1 MPLFSKII
9 TKTFG
14 AYDFLLYLC
23 KRFRN
28 KKAMASKSFFEKIY
42 IDREVV
48 QEEASAA
55 DIFFI
60 GRWMGKETNRSIFF
74 IFCPFGFIQIP
85 VVDITYIERCLNL
98 IL

>member
-1 MPLFSKII
+1 
-9 TKTFG
+9 
-14 AYDFLLYLC
+14 
-23 KRFRN
+23 
-28 KKAMASKSFFEKIY
+28 MASKSFFEKIY

-74 IFCPFGFIQIP
+74 IFCPFWFHPNPGG
-85 VVDITYIERCLNL
+85 
-98 IL
+98 

>member
-1 MPLFSKII
+1 M
-9 TKTFG
+9 
-14 AYDFLLYLC
+14 LYLC

-74 IFCPFGFIQIP
+74 IFCPFGFIQIL

>member
-1 MPLFSKII
+1 
-9 TKTFG
+9 
-14 AYDFLLYLC
+14 
-23 KRFRN
+23 
-28 KKAMASKSFFEKIY
+28 MALKSFFEKIY

-55 DIFFI
+55 DIFLLVGGWVKKRTVQF
-60 GRWMGKETNRSIFF
+60 FF
-74 IFCPFGFIQIP
+74 IFCPFGFIQIL

>member
-55 DIFFI
+55 DIFFY
-60 GRWMGKETNRSIFF
+60 WS
-74 IFCPFGFIQIP
+74 
-85 VVDITYIERCLNL
+85 VDG
-98 IL
+98 

>member
-1 MPLFSKII
+1 MIFCY
-9 TKTFG
+9 TF
-14 AYDFLLYLC
+14 ANAFAIK
-23 KRFRN
+23 KRWHQ
-28 KKAMASKSFFEKIY
+28 KSFFEKIY

-74 IFCPFGFIQIP
+74 YLLPFWFHPNPGG
-85 VVDITYIERCLNL
+85 
-98 IL
+98 